1 MRIKNIKASLSSYSP
16 NRRKYKDVK
25 YIVLHYTGNVGDT
38 ATNNGKHFKNSNTR
52 LAGAHFFVGQDG
64 EIVRSVPMTYTA
76 WAVGASQADRSR
88 GGGSLF
94 GKCTN
99 YNSVSI
105 EMCDQVNRDASEAQK
120 AAVKWLINYIRKR
133 CPNATGICRHFDVT
147 GKLCPAQYIEETKWR
162 KLKKEVSE

>member
-1 MRIKNIKASLSSYSP
+1 MRIKNIKANISSYSP
-16 NRRKYKDVK
+16 KKRKHKDVE

-38 ATNNGKHFKNSNTR
+38 AANNGKYFKTSNTR

-64 EIVRSVPMTYTA
+64 EIVRSVPMRFTA
-76 WAVGASQADRSR
+76 WSVGATHADQSR

-120 AAVKWLINYIRKR
+120 AAVKWLIKYIRKR
-133 CPNATGICRHFDVT
+133 CPNVSTVCRHFDVT
-147 GKLCPAQYIEETKWR
+147 GKLCPARYIEESKWAD
-162 KLKKEVSE
+162 LKKEVSE

>member
-16 NRRKYKDVK
+16 NRRKYKDVE

-38 ATNNGKHFKNSNTR
+38 AINNGKYFKNSNTR

-76 WAVGASQADRSR
+76 WAVGASQVDRSR

-105 EMCDQVNRDASEAQK
+105 EMCDQVDRDASEAQK
-120 AAVKWLINYIRKR
+120 EGVKWLINYIRKR
-133 CPNATGICRHFDVT
+133 CPNASTVCRHFDVT

-162 KLKKEVSE
+162 KLKKEASE